1 MIKIAVL
8 NKNDQFDAEE
18 MDLAHKF
25 QTKFHNLQMTIISFY
40 EVDFSFDLKFLQN
53 ILADLHQMLQ
63 RLVKRH
69 LTDKS
74 HNRIDEVFD
83 FFNDSNFLETIFRQN
98 SPYRELMGKIV
109 ADIHK
114 AMETGNI

>member
-18 MDLAHKF
+18 VQLANKF
-25 QTKFHNLQMTIISFY
+25 QCKFHNLQMTIISFH

-53 ILADLHQMLQ
+53 ILGELRQMLQ
-63 RLVKRH
+63 SLVKRH

-83 FFNDSNFLETIFRQN
+83 FFNDAEFLETAFKQN
-98 SPYRELMGKIV
+98 SPYQELMDKIV
-109 ADIHK
+109 ADIHT
-114 AMETGNI
+114 AMENGNI